1 MGSAGPKGEGAAR
14 APQPGT
20 ARRQRDWAS
29 PVPSTAS
36 PGRGSP
42 LRALRQMLHNADP
55 LPSAKCPGPHAAQ
68 ESGSG
73 AQGSD
78 AERDGPGMGGSRIPD
93 VAGRERGIEMLSRR
107 LPTPPRNPHQ
117 TPAGTP
123 AGGAVRGPGHYP
135 PNSAELAMGRGNR
148 VGAGHQNAPRGSPR
162 RPGPTWAV
170 VAHEAGGRLRS
181 ALAARGPSCARHG
194 RHTASWGVGPP
205 ESVTVVLPDQAAF
218 CSLLCCLGFWEGAQ
232 ALLLEAR
239 RVTPLLCNP
248 CFSLSRRPAAR
259 LLHKEAQDCLHL
271 KTSILNFLFHSPP
284 PTHVF
289 L

>member
-1 MGSAGPKGEGAAR
+1 MG
-14 APQPGT
+14 
-20 ARRQRDWAS
+20 W
-29 PVPSTAS
+29 
-36 PGRGSP
+36 
-42 LRALRQMLHNADP
+42 
-55 LPSAKCPGPHAAQ
+55 
-68 ESGSG
+68 
-73 AQGSD
+73 
-78 AERDGPGMGGSRIPD
+78 
-93 VAGRERGIEMLSRR
+93 
-107 LPTPPRNPHQ
+107 
-117 TPAGTP
+117 
-123 AGGAVRGPGHYP
+123 
-135 PNSAELAMGRGNR
+135 GNR

-284 PTHVF
+284 PNSCLPLKGGSGGASVWGEGEF
-289 L
+289 PIVYARSSRRPASALPL